1 MNRAGMSQKIRL
13 FGLIALTCLALA
25 GCGRRGDMEP
35 PAGSTPP
42 RPEDVT
48 KETGSS
54 SPVDGTAMRRIKVVP
69 PRDPFIL
76 DKIL

>member
-1 MNRAGMSQKIRL
+1 LNRAGMSRKIRL
-13 FGLIALTCLALA
+13 IGLIALSGLMLAA
-25 GCGRRGDMEP
+25 CGRRGDLEP

-42 RPEDVT
+42 RVEDGA

-54 SPVDGTAMRRIKVVP
+54 SPVDGTAVRRIKVVP
-69 PRDPFIL
+69 PREPFIL

>member
-1 MNRAGMSQKIRL
+1 MSQKIRI
-13 FGLIALTCLALA
+13 FGLIALTGLALA

-42 RPEDVT
+42 APEDVS
-48 KETGSS
+48 KQTGSS
-54 SPVDGTAMRRIKVVP
+54 SPVDGTAIRRIKVVP

>member
-1 MNRAGMSQKIRL
+1 MSRKIRL
-13 FGLIALTCLALA
+13 FGLVALTSLVLA

-42 RPEDVT
+42 RPEDAA
-48 KETGSS
+48 KETGTG
-54 SPVDGTAMRRIKVVP
+54 SPVDGTTMRRIKIVP

>member
-1 MNRAGMSQKIRL
+1 MNRAGMFRKIRL
-13 FGLIALTCLALA
+13 FGCIALA
-25 GCGRRGDMEP
+25 GLTLAACGRRGDMEP

-42 RPEDVT
+42 RPEDAA
-48 KETGSS
+48 KETGSG
-54 SPVDGTAMRRIKVVP
+54 SPVDGTTMRRIKVVP

>member
-1 MNRAGMSQKIRL
+1 
-13 FGLIALTCLALA
+13 
-25 GCGRRGDMEP
+25 MEP

>member
-1 MNRAGMSQKIRL
+1 MFRKIRL
-13 FGLIALTCLALA
+13 FGLIALTGLALA

-42 RPEDVT
+42 RAEDAA
-48 KETGSS
+48 KETGTG
-54 SPVDGTAMRRIKVVP
+54 SPVDGTTIRRIKVIP

>member
-1 MNRAGMSQKIRL
+1 MSRKIRM
-13 FGLIALTCLALA
+13 FGLIALTGLALA

-42 RPEDVT
+42 RPEDVA
-48 KETGSS
+48 KETGTG
-54 SPVDGTAMRRIKVVP
+54 SPVDGTTIRRLKVVP
-69 PRDPFIL
+69 PRDPFVL

>member
-13 FGLIALTCLALA
+13 FGLIALTGLALA

-42 RPEDVT
+42 RPDEVT
-48 KETGSS
+48 KVTGSS
-54 SPVDGTAMRRIKVVP
+54 SPVDGTTVRRIKVVP